1 MPNRG
6 AAMNERIQK
15 TNIFR
20 LPFRDVEMLML
31 EDQFDAHEISSN
43 SGISIL
49 KVKLIRIGFMFTMI
63 AGVIWNLLFSRQS
76 V

>member
-1 MPNRG
+1 
-6 AAMNERIQK
+6 MNERIK
-15 TNIFR
+15 NTNIFR
-20 LPFRDVEMLML
+20 FPFRDVEMLML

-49 KVKLIRIGFMFTMI
+49 KVKFIRIGLMSTMTV
-63 AGVIWNLLFSRQS
+63 GVIWNLLFSRQS